1 MADKKTIKCRSHD
14 GTFMVLPRRGR
25 PPVKCT
31 DENPCNGHPQF
42 AKIRQTQQRV
52 ARAAGITTVKDSDG
66 RVTALR
72 GPSRVERTA
81 SAIKNSRRAEPLK
94 LDPAGDDLDCMN
106 AAELRSYARRI
117 GASTLTTLTDA
128 EELRDGLR
136 KYRVIREGGEVDTPV
151 ESEPEASVAPTPNPG
166 PAAEAKAAKDRLVAL
181 GWAAKGRATSD
192 GRCVYATVTATR
204 GEEMLVMT
212 WHDNVLVKQDYSLWA
227 HDVPAEK
234 QRQLPRKLGF
244 DPDETPDR
252 ELVQR
257 LSGMKVTWWNK
268 LAGTQE
274 TAIMGKDK
282 IRIEHSYNGI
292 GDETPDD
299 RIIHFCDPSSGGF
312 RAFRVGAL
320 LKIG

>member
-1 MADKKTIKCRSHD
+1 MADKKRIMCRSHD
-14 GTFMVLPRRGR
+14 GVFMVLPRRGR

-31 DENPCNGHPQF
+31 DDNPCTGHPQF

-52 ARAAGITTVKDSDG
+52 AKAAGITTVKDDTG
-66 RVTALR
+66 QVVALQ

-81 SAIKNSRRAEPLK
+81 STIKNARRAERAN

-117 GASTLTTLTDA
+117 GASTLTKLTEADD
-128 EELRDGLR
+128 LRRGLR
-136 KYRVIREGGEVDTPV
+136 KYRIIREGGEVDTPV
-151 ESEPEASVAPTPNPG
+151 ESDAAETVAIAQNTGPT
-166 PAAEAKAAKDRLVAL
+166 AEAKAAKERLVAL
-181 GWAAKGRATSD
+181 GWDAKGRAWTSD
-192 GRCVYATVTATR
+192 GRCHAEITATR
-204 GEEMLVMT
+204 GDEMLVMT
-212 WHDNVLVKQDYSLWA
+212 WHDNVLIQQDYSLWSP
-227 HDVPAEK
+227 DVPASN
-234 QRQLPRKLGF
+234 QRPAHKLGF

-257 LSGMKVTWWNK
+257 LAGMKVTWWNK

-282 IRIEHSYNGI
+282 IRIEHSYTGI